1 MSRLQ
6 KKPPAHKRA
15 HPTLQNMI
23 FFYFCGSFLLS
34 WIRIRI
40 QITDPDPD
48 PMVRLNMD
56 PIRIRIRLRNTAGI
70 KAKSYEERCKEL
82 GLDTLEKRRNIQD
95 MVETFRILC
104 SNNDGYAS
112 GILET
117 VRTTGARTRQAAEPL
132 NLVHKYR
139 YARTEVRRNSF
150 SVRVAEP
157 WNKLSRETREA
168 KNVQQ
173 FKRLLKNEWK

>member
-1 MSRLQ
+1 
-6 KKPPAHKRA
+6 
-15 HPTLQNMI
+15 
-23 FFYFCGSFLLS
+23 
-34 WIRIRI
+34 
-40 QITDPDPD
+40 
-48 PMVRLNMD
+48 MVS
-56 PIRIRIRLRNTAGI
+56 GI
-70 KAKSYEERCKEL
+70 KAKSYEKRCKEL

-112 GILET
+112 GILEA

-132 NLVHKYR
+132 NLVHK

-173 FKRLLKNEWK
+173 FKRLLKNEWKYSDAKEKKSDEKQPMKIQSTALKTRKTVEMDHVRRRLSSSSNNVSNMRLDGAMGIPLQVQVSI